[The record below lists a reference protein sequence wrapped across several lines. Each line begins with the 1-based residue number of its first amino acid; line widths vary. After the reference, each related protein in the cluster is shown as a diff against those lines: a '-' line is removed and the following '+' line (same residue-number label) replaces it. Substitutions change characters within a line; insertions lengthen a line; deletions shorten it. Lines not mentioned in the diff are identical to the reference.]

1 MFSAFLNKI
10 LRKEVKLKVHMFM
23 HHASGTRVRVT
34 YVREGLAYGELF
46 PISKLNKKLE
56 ALNKRFERK
65 GWVKQPGLHRY
76 FKWVHPEDPKCFFCF
91 WAD

>member
-56 ALNKRFERK
+56 ALTQRFELK
-65 GWVKQPGLHRY
+65 GWPEQEAGRAW
-76 FKWVHPEDPKCFFCF
+76 KWVHPEDPKCFFCF